1 MGLYEYNKKP
11 VVSGSYSISL
21 SEAMQGI
28 MVYDLSFPSP
38 CATDIKENDTVHAR
52 IFQKDEGSGVMPK
65 ASEEMLILVHGFAT
79 RNLENY
85 NDFASS
91 MAEKG
96 MAVIFINLP
105 LHLKRTPAGE
115 SSGKRLIGFDD
126 IQTLDFFHQ
135 AVVDIRRLIDIGLAI
150 LKPERIYLCGISMG
164 CMVSALAAAFDERI
178 DRACLLIGGG
188 NWEEIHWKGI
198 LRYILKGDCSK
209 NSTEKKRT
217 ECRKAYR
224 EFPAFLEEFKK
235 TGKNGLT
242 AGLEGLDS
250 LKDVTPKACF
260 LCDPMAFGHMI
271 DPRKILM
278 INSRLDIYF
287 SRRSSQYLWKELGR
301 PQIIWVNKLHSS
313 KILRNMELQETISG
327 FFRK

>member
-1 MGLYEYNKKP
+1 MGLYEYSKKP
-11 VVSGSYSISL
+11 VASGTYNISL
-21 SEAMQGI
+21 PEAIKGI
-28 MVYDLSFPSP
+28 RVCDLSFPSP
-38 CATDIKENDTVHAR
+38 CATDIEENDTVHAR
-52 IFQKDEGSGVMPK
+52 IFQKDKGSKVMPE
-65 ASEEMLILVHGFAT
+65 ASEELLILVHGFAT

-96 MAVIFINLP
+96 MAAIFINLP

-115 SSGKRLIGFDD
+115 SSGRRLIGFDD

-135 AVVDIRRLIDIGLAI
+135 SVVDIRRLIDIGLAI

-164 CMVSALAAAFDERI
+164 GMVSTVAAAFDKRI

-188 NWEEIHWKGI
+188 NWEEIHWKGV
-198 LRYILKGDCSK
+198 LRYMLKGDCAK
-209 NSTEKKRT
+209 NSSDKKRT

-224 EFPAFLEEFKK
+224 IFPAFLEEFKK

-260 LCDPMAFGHMI
+260 LCDPMAFGHMV

-278 INSRLDIYF
+278 INSRLDMYF
-287 SRRSSQYLWKELGR
+287 SRRSSRCLWKELGR
-301 PQIIWVNKLHSS
+301 PQIIWVNNLHSS
-313 KILRNMELQETISG
+313 KILRNRKLQETISG